1 MVALALLLGACSSAP
16 PPERAPGDWSSDELR
31 QLSQLQHQATPPP
44 SPTNRVAEDPAA
56 QALGRALFYDGGLSS
71 LGLSCAHCHDPDK
84 HFTDGLVL
92 GEGAG
97 TTARHT
103 PTIEGSQW
111 GNWFFW
117 DGRADSLWMQAT
129 GPVEH
134 PHEMAGDRTSVAHRV
149 AAEHRAPY
157 EAIFGVLPSLDGLPA
172 HARPTPDAPESAE
185 NQAWE
190 GLSSEQQLAV
200 NTVFVNSMKAVAAFE
215 RTLVPGPGRFDA
227 YAAAVVSGDAAGG
240 GHLTAQE
247 IEGLSFFLRD
257 GACVSCHHGPMFTDR
272 SFHVLGLLEPSGY
285 DQGRTL
291 GAAQVLKHP
300 LNCGGDFSD
309 AEDCPELRYLDSTFP
324 DFQAAFKTPTLR
336 NVVHTA
342 PYMHNGT
349 LADLDA
355 VLDFYSTLPATPM
368 ANHRELTLQPLTL
381 TTEDRAA
388 LVAFLHTLDG
398 GPVPASQRAPVPT
411 KVP

>member
-1 MVALALLLGACSSAP
+1 MFVALALLFAGCSSAP
-16 PPERAPGDWSSDELR
+16 PPQRAPGDWSTDELR
-31 QLSQLQHQATPPP
+31 HLSQLQHQATPPP
-44 SPTNRVAEDPAA
+44 SPSNRVAEDPAA
-56 QALGRALFYDGGLSS
+56 QAFGRALFYDGGLSPI
-71 LGLSCAHCHDPDK
+71 GLSCAHCHEPEM
-84 HFTDGLVL
+84 HFTDRLVL

-111 GNWFFW
+111 GSWFFW
-117 DGRADSLWMQAT
+117 DGRADSLWMQAA

-134 PHEMAGDRTSVAHRV
+134 PHEMASDRTFVVHRVVDEHRV
-149 AAEHRAPY
+149 AY
-157 EAIFGVLPSLDGLPA
+157 EALFGELPSTEGFPP
-172 HARPTPDAPESAE
+172 HARPMPATPEAAE
-185 NQAWE
+185 NVAWE
-190 GLSSEQQLAV
+190 TLSSEQQLAIT
-200 NTVFVNSMKAVAAFE
+200 TVLVNSMKAVAAFE

-227 YAAAVVSGDAAGG
+227 YAAAVVAGDPAGG
-240 GHLTAQE
+240 GHLSAQE
-247 IEGLSFFLRD
+247 VEGLSLFLRD

-272 SFHVLGLLEPSGY
+272 SFHVLGLMEPSGY

-300 LNCGGDFSD
+300 LNCSGAFSD
-309 AEDCPELRYLDSTFP
+309 ARDCPELRYLDPTFP

-355 VLDFYSTLPATPM
+355 VLDFYSTLPATPL
-368 ANHRELTLQPLTL
+368 ANHRELTLQPLDLSTA
-381 TTEDRAA
+381 DRAA
-388 LVAFLHTLDG
+388 LEAFLHTLDG
-398 GPVPASQRAPVPT
+398 GPVPAHLRAPLPT
-411 KVP
+411 P